1 MQIQAWVL
9 LLVKVGWWVNE
20 HLRIQRRL
28 SLHTLF
34 FCFESLKKICNFPPN
49 AFNTIK
55 FTQIGKG
62 VGEDM
67 KYLLERGSMFDYE

>member
-1 MQIQAWVL
+1 MGEWTFKDSKEVESSHIV
-9 LLVKVGWWVNE
+9 
-20 HLRIQRRL
+20 I
-28 SLHTLF
+28 
-34 FCFESLKKICNFPPN
+34 CFESLKKICNFPPN

-67 KYLLERGSMFDYE
+67 KYLLERGSMFDYEWIKTL

>member
-9 LLVKVGWWVNE
+9 LWVKVGRWVNE

-28 SLHTLF
+28 SFHTLF

-49 AFNTIK
+49 TFNTIK

-62 VGEDM
+62 AGEDM